1 MNGKYSIQKE
11 MLLKVLCSTDCHPDA
26 DWIYAQVRKELPNI
40 SLGTVY
46 RNLAKMS
53 QEGVILK
60 LNMNDGRDHFD
71 GNTAPHHHMS
81 CRECGAI
88 IDIFT
93 GDAEESEFSRYLDD
107 YAQNHTSA
115 RVEGHTVIFHGVCK
129 NCNK

>member
-1 MNGKYSIQKE
+1 MNGKYSKQKE
-11 MLLKVLCSTDCHPDA
+11 TLLRVLCSTDCHPDA
-26 DWIYAQVRKELPNI
+26 DWIYEQVRKELPNI

-53 QEGVILK
+53 QDGTILK

-71 GNTAPHHHMS
+71 GNTARHHHMI

-93 GDAEESEFSRYLDD
+93 DRDEEQSFISYINS

-115 RVEGHTVIFHGVCK
+115 MVETHYVTFTGVCEK
-129 NCNK
+129 CR